1 MHIRNTLMKRP
12 IIIALVCLLSGI
24 LCMDAQRQ
32 KSSANTRKTTTAQT
46 QKSTA
51 KAGKNTGTQT
61 QKSSGKAG
69 KSTNSQGHKTTGKV
83 QKSKNGNAQKS
94 TGKGKTTTQQST
106 TSLQSEQKTIK
117 AEIAQ
122 TKKDI
127 DANKKST
134 MKQLNAL
141 DQLKGEITISTNN
154 INNLTQEVR
163 TIEIQEKEAT
173 DSIAVL
179 ESRIGR
185 LRNESA
191 RSLRDNRKN
200 RRTMSELNLIF
211 SSTSFHQAL
220 KRSGRIRQVNKK
232 TTDRT
237 EELKESIRQLNEQRQ
252 RLGTLRQQHSD
263 RLADLSKEN
272 AVLLSKQKE
281 TQTLVA
287 DLKKQGNALQQAL
300 LEKQKRAKALD
311 AEITRLIAEEKRKAE
326 ETRRKAEEA
335 KRKEQQKKEEEARR
349 TKDTKQEGKPA
360 AEPAKTTPAKEKPLS
375 GAAQATAA
383 LSGSF
388 ASNKGKLL
396 FPVAGKY
403 NIVSY
408 FGRNQHEDLPNVEID
423 NSGID
428 ILAQPGSS
436 ARAVFDG
443 VVSMIVNLGGPVN
456 VVMVRHGEYIT
467 VYSNIKS
474 ASVKKGD
481 AVKAGQAIGTIYT
494 DASDNNRTILHFE
507 VRKETQKL
515 NPLLWVKR

>member
-1 MHIRNTLMKRP
+1 MKRP
-12 IIIALVCLLSGI
+12 IIIALICLLSGI
-24 LCMDAQRQ
+24 LCMDAQSQ

-69 KSTNSQGHKTTGKV
+69 KSTNSQRHKTTGKA

-94 TGKGKTTTQQST
+94 TGKGKSTTQQST

-173 DSIAVL
+173 DSIAIL
-179 ESRIGR
+179 ESKIGR

-263 RLADLSKEN
+263 RLADLS
-272 AVLLSKQKE
+272 
-281 TQTLVA
+281 
-287 DLKKQGNALQQAL
+287 
-300 LEKQKRAKALD
+300 
-311 AEITRLIAEEKRKAE
+311 
-326 ETRRKAEEA
+326 
-335 KRKEQQKKEEEARR
+335 
-349 TKDTKQEGKPA
+349 
-360 AEPAKTTPAKEKPLS
+360 
-375 GAAQATAA
+375 
-383 LSGSF
+383 
-388 ASNKGKLL
+388 
-396 FPVAGKY
+396 
-403 NIVSY
+403 
-408 FGRNQHEDLPNVEID
+408 
-423 NSGID
+423 
-428 ILAQPGSS
+428 
-436 ARAVFDG
+436 
-443 VVSMIVNLGGPVN
+443 
-456 VVMVRHGEYIT
+456 
-467 VYSNIKS
+467 
-474 ASVKKGD
+474 
-481 AVKAGQAIGTIYT
+481 
-494 DASDNNRTILHFE
+494 
-507 VRKETQKL
+507 
-515 NPLLWVKR
+515 

>member
-1 MHIRNTLMKRP
+1 MKRA
-12 IIIALVCLLSGI
+12 IIILVVCLLGGV
-24 LCMDAQRQ
+24 LCSDAQ
-32 KSSANTRKTTTAQT
+32 THKTSGKT
-46 QKSTA
+46 QKPT
-51 KAGKNTGTQT
+51 TTQT
-61 QKSSGKAG
+61 QKSSGKTG
-69 KSTNSQGHKTTGKV
+69 KSTGAQTKKSSGKTANKQG
-83 QKSKNGNAQKS
+83 QKS
-94 TGKGKTTTQQST
+94 TGKGQKAQSGKGKST
-106 TSLQSEQKTIK
+106 AQPSTKSLQNEQNTIK
-117 AEIAQ
+117 AEIAK
-122 TKKDI
+122 TKKQI
-127 DANKKST
+127 DENKQST
-134 MKQLNAL
+134 MKQLNNL
-141 DQLKGEITISTNN
+141 DQLKGEISISTNN

-163 TIEIQEKEAT
+163 SIETQEKTAS
-173 DSIAVL
+173 DSIAML
-179 ESRIGR
+179 ETRIER

-191 RSLRDNRKN
+191 KSLRDNRKN

-220 KRSGRIRQVNKK
+220 KRSGRIHQVNKK
-232 TTDRT
+232 AVDRT
-237 EELKESIRQLNEQRQ
+237 QELKESIRQLSEQKQ
-252 RLGTLRQQHSD
+252 KLGELRQQHSD

-272 AVLLSKQKE
+272 AALLTKQKQ
-281 TQTLVA
+281 TQSLVA

-326 ETRRKAEEA
+326 EARRKAEEA
-335 KRKEQQKKEEEARR
+335 KRKEQQKKEEAR
-349 TKDTKQEGKPA
+349 KAKETKQDGKPA
-360 AEPAKTTPAKEKPLS
+360 TEPEKQNPVKEKPLS

-428 ILAQPGSS
+428 ILTQPGAS

-456 VVMVRHGEYIT
+456 VVMVRHGEYIS
-467 VYSNIKS
+467 VYSNIKT

-481 AVKAGQAIGTIYT
+481 TVKAGQTIGSIYT
-494 DASDNNRTILHFE
+494 DAADNNRTILHFE